1 MMQGIPRI
9 SVNPAA
15 PEQLSVERTL
25 HLVWRWLKY
34 SGIHPN
40 LLMISAQQRSISDI
54 LRWLFTLIALLL
66 VLVLFVLQSLQLI
79 IESWNVQNMVDI
91 VPNVLLTLPL
101 LFNLFSQFH
110 LWSRRHQIKQF
121 FEDWKVIERQMNC
134 FESSNLK
141 RDINSKFII
150 FYLIKFVIVLLLIL
164 WNWMDPE
171 RSFFMTYYVSIRET
185 FGVLPISVAASIIS
199 GFNIIFYIINLT
211 IPMISFYV
219 IARYV
224 ENLGEE
230 WESSSK
236 NERLFRVIW
245 QRYESILHLVDR
257 ANELYGTVINELF
270 LYSVLVC
277 IMTLFYALKEFQQSF
292 RIFLSV
298 FTLFIYGIQ
307 NTVSLNQF
315 LSRLYFSKDK
325 LQKSIADH
333 LSLKWYDLNEND
345 RQLLVTFL
353 TRLGKDDICV
363 RPMKLYSINPSNLL
377 SISALMINYYI
388 VLAQYNHN

>member
-1 MMQGIPRI
+1 MQRVRRTN
-9 SVNPAA
+9 VNSAA
-15 PEQLSVERTL
+15 PEKLSLEIIL
-25 HLVWRWLKY
+25 HLMWRWLKF
-34 SGIHPN
+34 SGLHPN
-40 LLMISAQQRSISDI
+40 LLLISVEKYSTSDI
-54 LRWLFTLIALLL
+54 LRWLFTLIILLL
-66 VLVLFVLQSLQLI
+66 VLVLFVFQSLQLI

-150 FYLIKFVIVLLLIL
+150 FYLIKFVIVLLLFL

-185 FGVLPISVAASIIS
+185 FGVLPISVAASIFS
-199 GFNIIFYIINLT
+199 GFNIILYFINLT

-298 FTLFIYGIQ
+298 FTLFINAIQ

-353 TRLGKDDICV
+353 TRLGKDNICV

>member
-1 MMQGIPRI
+1 MQRVRRTN
-9 SVNPAA
+9 VNSAA
-15 PEQLSVERTL
+15 PEKLSLEIIL
-25 HLVWRWLKY
+25 HLMWRWLKF
-34 SGIHPN
+34 SGLHPN
-40 LLMISAQQRSISDI
+40 LLLISVEKYSTSDI
-54 LRWLFTLIALLL
+54 LRWLFTLIILLL
-66 VLVLFVLQSLQLI
+66 VLVLFVFQSLQLI

-199 GFNIIFYIINLT
+199 GFNIILYIINLT

-333 LSLKWYDLNEND
+333 LSLKWYQLNEDD

-353 TRLGKDDICV
+353 SRLGKDDICV

-377 SISALMINYYI
+377 DISALIINYFI
-388 VLAQYNHN
+388 VLSQAN